1 METKRRRLVADT
13 ADDLQHI
20 LFGDLGEEG
29 DAAQDENQAVLP
41 VESPEPEDVEI
52 FSDSD
57 KDSMDEFIVRDT
69 HEDQEHRFIQKYDFL
84 LIEVK

>member
-20 LFGDLGEEG
+20 LFGDME
-29 DAAQDENQAVLP
+29 QDVAENDETNQAVVP
-41 VESPEPEDVEI
+41 VEKVEPDNVESY
-52 FSDSD
+52 SDSD

-69 HEDQEHRFIQKYDFL
+69 NDDKEHRFIQR
-84 LIEVK
+84 

>member
-41 VESPEPEDVEI
+41 VESPEPEDV
-52 FSDSD
+52 
-57 KDSMDEFIVRDT
+57 
-69 HEDQEHRFIQKYDFL
+69 
-84 LIEVK
+84 

>member
-1 METKRRRLVADT
+1 MENKRRRLVADT

-20 LFGDLGEEG
+20 LFGDMDES
-29 DAAQDENQAVLP
+29 AQESHDLNEAILP
-41 VESPEPEDVEI
+41 VESPEPEDVGS

-69 HEDQEHRFIQKYDFL
+69 HEDQGHRFIQRY
-84 LIEVK
+84 V